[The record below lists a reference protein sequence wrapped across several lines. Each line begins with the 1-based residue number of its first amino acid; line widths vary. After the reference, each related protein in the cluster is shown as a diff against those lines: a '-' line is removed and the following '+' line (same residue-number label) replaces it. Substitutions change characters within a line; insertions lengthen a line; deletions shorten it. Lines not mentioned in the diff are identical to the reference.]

1 MEMSKGIGKLKEIA
15 IDMGQELEQQQ
26 EQLQRVDQKAED
38 NLDHLDNL
46 NVSLKNAVDK
56 VMLFN

>member
-26 EQLQRVDQKAED
+26 EQLTRVDQKAED

-46 NVSLKNAVDK
+46 NVTLKNAVDK
-56 VMLFN
+56 VSNQ

>member
-26 EQLQRVDQKAED
+26 EQLTRVDQKAED

-46 NVSLKNAVDK
+46 NVTLKNAVDK
-56 VMLFN
+56 VSD

>member
-26 EQLQRVDQKAED
+26 EQLTRVDQKAED

-46 NVSLKNAVDK
+46 NVTLKNAVDK
-56 VMLFN
+56 VSN